1 MVDWRREQM
10 QKSSFQCNA
19 KGTSVLP
26 ARRLTMVRVTV
37 LVEMPVCFL
46 CALCAATRFHDN
58 LEVGSVRMRCGCHVR
73 LWAKSRATMKRKL
86 DGRNLAELAR
96 S

>member
-1 MVDWRREQM
+1 M
-10 QKSSFQCNA
+10 QKSSFQCNV

-37 LVEMPVCFL
+37 LVEMPVRFFSL
-46 CALCAATRFHDN
+46 CAMCAATRFHDN

-73 LWAKSRATMKRKL
+73 LWAKSCATLPLRWPSIIKV
-86 DGRNLAELAR
+86 
-96 S
+96 